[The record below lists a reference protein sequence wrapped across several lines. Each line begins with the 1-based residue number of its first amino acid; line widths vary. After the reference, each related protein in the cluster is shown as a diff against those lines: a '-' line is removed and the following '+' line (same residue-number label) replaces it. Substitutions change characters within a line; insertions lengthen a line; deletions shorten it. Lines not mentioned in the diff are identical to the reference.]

1 MLAAT
6 PGQLLGAVLQDY
18 KRARL
23 KELCR
28 ALGFSEAGKEKSDLV
43 TRPLGAAESDSP
55 ALPPQ
60 LSLGIADS
68 LSPPIERNAKGN
80 DKVNDK
86 GNDKGNLPNPRQP
99 QRRLLGNS
107 GPGHA
112 RLRAA
117 AGCA

>member
-55 ALPPQ
+55 ALLPQ
-60 LSLGIADS
+60 LSLGIGDS
-68 LSPPIERNAKGN
+68 LSPPIERNAKG
-80 DKVNDK
+80 NDK